1 MLNALLSKIPQVL
14 GSLTS
19 PDLDPSLF
27 QEPVR
32 IDLRSMDFAREKT
45 HEGVEL
51 TAPYGTVQPY
61 VGPFGYNYK

>member
-19 PDLDPSLF
+19 PDLDPPPF

-32 IDLRSMDFAREKT
+32 IDWQGMEIARKMT
-45 HEGVEL
+45 HEVIKL
-51 TAPYGTVQPY
+51 TALYGTVRPY
-61 VGPFGYNYK
+61 AGTFGYN